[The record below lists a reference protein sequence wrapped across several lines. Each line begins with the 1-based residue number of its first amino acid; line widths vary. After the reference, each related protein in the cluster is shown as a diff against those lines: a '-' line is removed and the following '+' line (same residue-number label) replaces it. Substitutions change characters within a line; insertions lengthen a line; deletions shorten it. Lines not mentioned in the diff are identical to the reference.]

1 MKRSKKMFTVMLAL
15 CVALSMAMASVTA
28 NAATKKP
35 KKIYLKATST
45 TVDIKGKVKVSVYKT
60 KPSKASK
67 SVKWKSSNKKV
78 ATVSKSGYV
87 TGKKK
92 GTVKIT
98 ATSKKNK
105 RAKKTIKI
113 KVTNLKAKSV
123 TMSKKSAILFPNDK
137 TTLKATV
144 KGSAGFY
151 NQGVTWKS
159 SNTSVATVTSKGI
172 VTAKKA
178 GKATITA
185 TEKGGSKKAT
195 CAVTVSGI
203 KVDKANKSVSV
214 TATVNNTETKSIHY
228 VVTKNAG
235 ASKDNPYFVTDAT
248 PAELNAALGKISA
261 KAWNTNPNFKT
272 DAKVAQAGNKTID
285 ELAQSGI
292 GNKNYTKFDINI
304 QNGNQTIKMVETLK
318 GAKDNDNFSMIYSN
332 VANNHNAGSG
342 CLTCNTSC
350 YAGVVTNE
358 FKTWAE
364 PFVPQNMPAKGTTV
378 TITYTAQTDN
388 YISAKTLKDN
398 ADNYVILDARKA
410 ADFAEGHIAG
420 AVSADM
426 DGFVKKSI
434 TEAQSKANVKAVVDK
449 YGKNKKYAVI
459 CYSGNRYAQ
468 AASAEL
474 RSLGVSN
481 DNIFTLGGDK
491 ARNSSEG
498 GMKAWKAAG
507 YEVVAYNYTDVD
519 AVKAAQSD
527 ENTVILD
534 ARKADDYKDAHI
546 EGAVSADVGYYIDN
560 KYSSKDEA
568 DANVKTVVDK
578 YGKDKK
584 YIVICYSGNR
594 YAKAATEVL
603 VENGVKVSNI
613 SILTGGMGAWR
624 SAGEALDHYNYTNA
638 ETTFSKMKD
647 SSYVI
652 LDARKTDDAS
662 REGYIQRH
670 IPGAVSA
677 DVDGIAS
684 GNNKDAAAANVKA
697 AVDKYGKDKKYIVIC
712 YSGNKYAKA
721 ATGLL
726 MNNGI
731 KNANIQTLGGD
742 DSQQSNAG
750 GMKAWKAK
758 YPSYVVAK
766 HTSSKG
772 INFANGITPENLKAD
787 VDGKQVFT
795 VMDVRAAKDYNP
807 ETCIKGA
814 VSTPSG
820 DAAAVMKAVNDNPN
834 GLYVL
839 VCYSGNAKA
848 DEARNTMVKNGVDE
862 SRIICLQ
869 GGMGTWK

>member
-98 ATSKKNK
+98 ATSKKRK
-105 RAKKTIKI
+105 KVKKTIKI

-159 SNTSVATVTSKGI
+159 SNTSVATVNSKGS

-214 TATVNNTETKSIHY
+214 TATVNNTETKSMHY

-304 QNGNQTIKMVETLK
+304 QNGNKTIKMVDTLT

-398 ADNYVILDARKA
+398 AANYVILDARKA
-410 ADFAEGHIAG
+410 ADFAEGHVDG

-426 DGFVKKSI
+426 DGFVDKSI
-434 TEAQSKANVKAVVDK
+434 TEEQSKANVKAVVDK

-491 ARNSSEG
+491 ARKSSEG

-507 YEVVAYNYTDVD
+507 YEVVVAYNYTDV
-519 AVKAAQSD
+519 AGVKAAQSD
-527 ENTVILD
+527 TVILD

-546 EGAVSADVGYYIDN
+546 GGAVSADMDGYVSGTISKADSDN
-560 KYSSKDEA
+560 NIKS
-568 DANVKTVVDK
+568 VVEQK
-578 YGKDKK
+578 GADKK
-584 YIVICYSGNR
+584 YIIICYSGNR

-603 VENGVKVSNI
+603 VKNGVKVSNI
-613 SILTGGMGAWR
+613 AILTGGMGAWR

-638 ETTFSKMKD
+638 DTTFSKMKD

-652 LDARKTDDAS
+652 LDARKAADY
-662 REGYIQRH
+662 EKGH
-670 IPGAVSA
+670 IAGAVSA
-677 DVDGIAS
+677 DVGYYIDNKYS
-684 GNNKDAAAANVKA
+684 SKDAAAANVKA

-712 YSGNKYAKA
+712 YSGNRYAEV

-742 DSQQSNAG
+742 DSQQSKTG
-750 GMKAWKAK
+750 GMQAWNAK
-758 YPSYVVAK
+758 YVGYIVAK
-766 HTSSKG
+766 HTSFKG
-772 INFANGITPENLKAD
+772 FNFANGITPENLKAD
-787 VDGKQVFT
+787 VDGQKVFT
-795 VMDVRAAKDYNP
+795 VMDVRAKEDYD
-807 ETCIKGA
+807 KGHISNA

-820 DAAAVMKAVNDNPN
+820 DGAAVMKAVNDNKN

-839 VCYSGNAKA
+839 VCYSGNARA
-848 DEARNTMVKNGVDE
+848 DEARNTMVNKGVDE

>member
-98 ATSKKNK
+98 ATSKKRK
-105 RAKKTIKI
+105 KVKKTIKI

-214 TATVNNTETKSIHY
+214 TATVNNADAKSMHY
-228 VVTKNAG
+228 VVYKNGG
-235 ASKDNPYFVTDAT
+235 AAKTSYFVTDAT

-261 KAWNTNPNFKT
+261 KAWNTNSNFKT

-292 GNKNYTKFDINI
+292 GNKNYTKLDITI
-304 QNGNQTIKMVETLK
+304 KNGDQDIKMVNTLT

-332 VANNHNAGSG
+332 VANNFNVGFG

-426 DGFVKKSI
+426 DGFVGKSI

-481 DNIFTLGGDK
+481 DNTFTLGGDK
-491 ARNSSEG
+491 ARKSDNG

-507 YEVVAYNYTDVD
+507 YEVVAYNYTDV
-519 AVKAAQSD
+519 AGVKAAQSD
-527 ENTVILD
+527 EKNVILD

-546 EGAVSADVGYYIDN
+546 EGAVSADMDGYVSGTISKADSDN
-560 KYSSKDEA
+560 NIKS
-568 DANVKTVVDK
+568 VVEQK
-578 YGKDKK
+578 GADKK

-603 VENGVKVSNI
+603 VENGVKVSDI
-613 SILTGGMGAWR
+613 AILTGGMGAWR

-638 ETTFSKMKD
+638 ATTFDKMKD

-652 LDARKTDDAS
+652 LDARKAADY
-662 REGYIQRH
+662 EKGH
-670 IPGAVSA
+670 IAGAVSA
-677 DVDGIAS
+677 DVDGIFS
-684 GNNKDAAAANVKA
+684 GNKDAAAANVKA

-726 MNNGI
+726 MNNDI

-742 DSQQSNAG
+742 DSKQSAAG
-750 GMKAWKAK
+750 GMKAWNAK

-772 INFANGITPENLKAD
+772 FNFANGITPENLKAD
-787 VDGKQVFT
+787 VDGQKVFT
-795 VMDVRAAKDYNP
+795 VMDVRAKADFDKDGISN
-807 ETCIKGA
+807 A
-814 VSTPSG
+814 VSAPS
-820 DAAAVMKAVNDNPN
+820 DDKAAVMKAVNDNKN

-848 DEARNTMVKNGVDE
+848 NEARNTMVKNGVDE

>member
-98 ATSKKNK
+98 ATSKKRK
-105 RAKKTIKI
+105 KVKKTIKI

-214 TATVNNTETKSIHY
+214 TATVNNTETKSMHY

-235 ASKDNPYFVTDAT
+235 ASKGNPYFVTDAT
-248 PAELNAALGKISA
+248 PAELNVALGKISA
-261 KAWNTNPNFKT
+261 KAWNTNSNFKT
-272 DAKVAQAGNKTID
+272 DAKVAQAGDKTID

-398 ADNYVILDARKA
+398 AANYVILDARKA
-410 ADFAEGHIAG
+410 ADFATGHIED
-420 AVSADM
+420 AVPADM
-426 DGFVKKSI
+426 DGFVGKSI
-434 TEAQSKANVKAVVDK
+434 SEAQSKANVKAVVDK

-491 ARNSSEG
+491 ARKSANG

-507 YEVVAYNYTDVD
+507 YEVVD
-519 AVKAAQSD
+519 
-527 ENTVILD
+527 
-534 ARKADDYKDAHI
+534 
-546 EGAVSADVGYYIDN
+546 
-560 KYSSKDEA
+560 
-568 DANVKTVVDK
+568 
-578 YGKDKK
+578 
-584 YIVICYSGNR
+584 
-594 YAKAATEVL
+594 
-603 VENGVKVSNI
+603 
-613 SILTGGMGAWR
+613 
-624 SAGEALDHYNYTNA
+624 YNYTNA

-652 LDARKTDDAS
+652 LDARKVADY
-662 REGYIQRH
+662 EKGH
-670 IPGAVSA
+670 IAGAVSA
-677 DVDGIAS
+677 DVDGIFS
-684 GNNKDAAAANVKA
+684 GNKDAAAANVEA

-712 YSGNKYAKA
+712 YTGNKYAKA

-726 MNNGI
+726 KNNGVE
-731 KNANIQTLGGD
+731 NANIETLGGD
-742 DSQQSNAG
+742 DSMRSAAG
-750 GMKAWKAK
+750 GMKAWNAK
-758 YPSYVVAK
+758 YAGYVVAK
-766 HTSSKG
+766 HTSSNG
-772 INFANGITPENLKAD
+772 INFANGITPEHLKAD
-787 VDGKQVFT
+787 VDGQKVFT
-795 VMDVRAAKDYNP
+795 VMDVRAKEDYD
-807 ETCIKGA
+807 KGHISNA

-820 DAAAVMKAVNDNPN
+820 DGAAVMKAVNDNKN

-848 DEARNTMVKNGVDE
+848 DEARNTMENKGVDE

>member
-98 ATSKKNK
+98 ATSKKRK
-105 RAKKTIKI
+105 KVKKTIKI

-214 TATVNNTETKSIHY
+214 TATVNNTETKSMHY

-235 ASKDNPYFVTDAT
+235 ASKGNPYFVTDAT
-248 PAELNAALGKISA
+248 PAELNVALGKISA
-261 KAWNTNPNFKT
+261 KAWNTNSNFKT

-358 FKTWAE
+358 FKTCAE

-398 ADNYVILDARKA
+398 AANYVILDARKA
-410 ADFAEGHIAG
+410 ADFATGHIED

-426 DGFVKKSI
+426 DGFVDKSI
-434 TEAQSKANVKAVVDK
+434 SEAQSKANVKAVVDK

-491 ARNSSEG
+491 ARKSANG

-507 YEVVAYNYTDVD
+507 YEVVD
-519 AVKAAQSD
+519 
-527 ENTVILD
+527 
-534 ARKADDYKDAHI
+534 
-546 EGAVSADVGYYIDN
+546 
-560 KYSSKDEA
+560 
-568 DANVKTVVDK
+568 
-578 YGKDKK
+578 
-584 YIVICYSGNR
+584 
-594 YAKAATEVL
+594 
-603 VENGVKVSNI
+603 
-613 SILTGGMGAWR
+613 
-624 SAGEALDHYNYTNA
+624 YNYTNA

-652 LDARKTDDAS
+652 LDARKVADY
-662 REGYIQRH
+662 EKGH
-670 IPGAVSA
+670 IAGAVSA
-677 DVDGIAS
+677 DVDGIFS
-684 GNNKDAAAANVKA
+684 GNKDAAAANVEA

-712 YSGNKYAKA
+712 YTVNKYAKA

-726 MNNGI
+726 KNNGVE
-731 KNANIQTLGGD
+731 NANIETLGGD
-742 DSQQSNAG
+742 DSMRSAAG
-750 GMKAWKAK
+750 GMEAWNAK
-758 YPSYVVAK
+758 YAGYVVAK

-772 INFANGITPENLKAD
+772 INFANGITPEHLKAD
-787 VDGKQVFT
+787 VDGQKVFT
-795 VMDVRAAKDYNP
+795 VMDVRAKEDYD
-807 ETCIKGA
+807 KGHISNA

-820 DAAAVMKAVNDNPN
+820 DGAAVMKAVNDNKN

-848 DEARNTMVKNGVDE
+848 DEARNTMVNKGVDE

>member
-28 NAATKKP
+28 NATTKKP

-105 RAKKTIKI
+105 KAKKTIKI

-159 SNTSVATVTSKGI
+159 SNTSVATVNSKGS

-214 TATVNNTETKSIHY
+214 TATVNNTETKSMHY

-304 QNGNQTIKMVETLK
+304 QNGNKTIKMVDTLT

-410 ADFAEGHIAG
+410 ADFAEGHIDG

-426 DGFVKKSI
+426 DGFVGKSI

-491 ARNSSEG
+491 ARKSSDG

-507 YEVVAYNYTDVD
+507 YEVVVAYNYTDVD

-527 ENTVILD
+527 DKTVILD

-546 EGAVSADVGYYIDN
+546 DGAVSADMDGYVSGTISKADSDN
-560 KYSSKDEA
+560 NIKS
-568 DANVKTVVDK
+568 VVEQK
-578 YGKDKK
+578 GADKK
-584 YIVICYSGNR
+584 YIIICYSGNR

-603 VENGVKVSNI
+603 VKNGVKVSNI

-638 ETTFSKMKD
+638 DTTFSKMKD

-652 LDARKTDDAS
+652 LDARKAADYDN
-662 REGYIQRH
+662 GH
-670 IPGAVSA
+670 IAGAVSA
-677 DVDGIAS
+677 DVGYYVD
-684 GNNKDAAAANVKA
+684 NKYSSKDEAAANVKA
-697 AVDKYGKDKKYIVIC
+697 VVDKYGKDKKYIVIC
-712 YSGNKYAKA
+712 YSGNRYAKV

-731 KNANIQTLGGD
+731 KNANIETLGGD
-742 DSQQSNAG
+742 DSKQSAAG
-750 GMKAWKAK
+750 GMKAWNAK
-758 YPSYVVAK
+758 YAGYVVAK

-772 INFANGITPENLKAD
+772 FNFANSIKPENLKAD
-787 VDGKQVFT
+787 VEGQKVFT
-795 VMDVRAAKDYNP
+795 VMDVRAKADYD
-807 ETCIKGA
+807 KGHISNA
-814 VSTPSG
+814 VSAPSG
-820 DAAAVMKAVNDNPN
+820 DEAAVMKAVNDNKN

>member
-98 ATSKKNK
+98 ATSKKRK
-105 RAKKTIKI
+105 KVKKTIKI

-214 TATVNNTETKSIHY
+214 TATVNNADAKSMHY
-228 VVTKNAG
+228 VVYKNGG
-235 ASKDNPYFVTDAT
+235 AAKTSYFVTDAT

-358 FKTWAE
+358 FKTLAE

-398 ADNYVILDARKA
+398 AANYVILDARKA
-410 ADFAEGHIAG
+410 ADFAEGHIDG

-426 DGFVKKSI
+426 DGFVGKSI

-507 YEVVAYNYTDVD
+507 YEVVVAYNYTDV
-519 AVKAAQSD
+519 AGVKAAQSD
-527 ENTVILD
+527 TVILD

-603 VENGVKVSNI
+603 VKNGVKVSNI

-638 ETTFSKMKD
+638 DTTFSKMKD

-652 LDARKTDDAS
+652 LDARKAADYDD
-662 REGYIQRH
+662 GH
-670 IPGAVSA
+670 IAGAVSA
-677 DVDGIAS
+677 DVGYYIDNKYS
-684 GNNKDAAAANVKA
+684 SKDAAAANVKA
-697 AVDKYGKDKKYIVIC
+697 VVDKYGKDKKYIVIC
-712 YSGNKYAKA
+712 YSGNRYAKV

-726 MNNGI
+726 MNSGI

-742 DSQQSNAG
+742 DSQQSAAG
-750 GMKAWKAK
+750 GMKAWNAK
-758 YPSYVVAK
+758 YKGYVVAK
-766 HTSSKG
+766 HTSKF
-772 INFANGITPENLKAD
+772 NFANGITPANLKAD
-787 VDGKQVFT
+787 VDGQKVFT
-795 VMDVRAAKDYNP
+795 VMDVRAKADFDKDGISN
-807 ETCIKGA
+807 A
-814 VSTPSG
+814 VSAPS
-820 DAAAVMKAVNDNPN
+820 DDEAAVMKAVNDNKN

-839 VCYSGNAKA
+839 VCYTGNAKA
-848 DEARNTMVKNGVDE
+848 DAARNIMVKNGVDE

-869 GGMGTWK
+869 GGMDAWNKLA

>member
-214 TATVNNTETKSIHY
+214 TATVNNTETKSMHY

-292 GNKNYTKFDINI
+292 GNKNYTKLDITI
-304 QNGNQTIKMVETLK
+304 KNGDQDIKMVNTLT

-820 DAAAVMKAVNDNPN
+820 DEAAVMKAVNDNPN

-848 DEARNTMVKNGVDE
+848 DEARNTMVRNRVDE

>member
-159 SNTSVATVTSKGI
+159 SNTSVATVDKKGNVI
-172 VTAKKA
+172 AKKA

-195 CAVTVSGI
+195 CAITVSGI

-214 TATVNNTETKSIHY
+214 TATVNNADAKSMHY
-228 VVTKNAG
+228 VVYKNG
-235 ASKDNPYFVTDAT
+235 AAAKTSYFVTDAT

-261 KAWNTNPNFKT
+261 KAWNTKSKIDT
-272 DAKVAQAGNKTID
+272 KKDKVAQAGNETID
-285 ELAQSGI
+285 KLAQSGV
-292 GNKNYTKFDINI
+292 GNKNYTKFDITI
-304 QNGNQTIKMVETLK
+304 KNGNQDIKMVDTLT

-332 VANNHNAGSG
+332 VANNVNVGSG

-388 YISAKTLKDN
+388 YISAKTLKDD
-398 ADNYVILDARKA
+398 AANYVIMDARKA
-410 ADFAEGHIAG
+410 ADFATGHIED

-426 DGFVKKSI
+426 DGFVGKSI

-491 ARNSSEG
+491 ARKSANG

-507 YEVVAYNYTDVD
+507 YEVVD
-519 AVKAAQSD
+519 
-527 ENTVILD
+527 
-534 ARKADDYKDAHI
+534 
-546 EGAVSADVGYYIDN
+546 
-560 KYSSKDEA
+560 
-568 DANVKTVVDK
+568 
-578 YGKDKK
+578 
-584 YIVICYSGNR
+584 
-594 YAKAATEVL
+594 
-603 VENGVKVSNI
+603 
-613 SILTGGMGAWR
+613 
-624 SAGEALDHYNYTNA
+624 YNYTNA

-652 LDARKTDDAS
+652 LDARKAADYDN
-662 REGYIQRH
+662 GH
-670 IPGAVSA
+670 IAGAVSA
-677 DVDGIAS
+677 DVDGIVS
-684 GNNKDAAAANVKA
+684 GSNKDEADANVKA
-697 AVDKYGKDKKYIVIC
+697 VVDKHGRDKKYIVIC
-712 YSGNKYAKA
+712 YSGNRYAKA

-726 MNNGI
+726 KNNGVE
-731 KNANIQTLGGD
+731 NANIETLGGD
-742 DSQQSNAG
+742 DSMRSDAG
-750 GMKAWKAK
+750 GMKAWNAK

-787 VDGKQVFT
+787 VDGQKVFT
-795 VMDVRAAKDYNP
+795 VMDVRAKDDFD
-807 ETCIKGA
+807 KGHISNA
-814 VSTPSG
+814 VSAPSG
-820 DAAAVMKAVNDNPN
+820 DEAAVMKAVNDNKN

>member
-214 TATVNNTETKSIHY
+214 TATVNNADAKSMHY
-228 VVTKNAG
+228 VVYKKGVA
-235 ASKDNPYFVTDAT
+235 AESSYFVTDAT

-261 KAWNTNPNFKT
+261 KAWNTNPNFKK
-272 DAKVAQAGNKTID
+272 DAKVAQAGDKTID

-292 GNKNYTKFDINI
+292 GNKNYTKLDITI
-304 QNGNQTIKMVETLK
+304 KNGNQDIKMVNTLT

-332 VANNHNAGSG
+332 VANNFNVGSG

-378 TITYTAQTDN
+378 TITYTAETDN

-398 ADNYVILDARKA
+398 ADNYVIVDARKA
-410 ADFAEGHIAG
+410 ADFAEGHIDG

-426 DGFVKKSI
+426 DGFVGKSI

-491 ARNSSEG
+491 ARKSANG

-507 YEVVAYNYTDVD
+507 YEVVVAYNYTDV
-519 AVKAAQSD
+519 AGVKAAQSD
-527 ENTVILD
+527 TVILD

-546 EGAVSADVGYYIDN
+546 GGAVSADMDGYVSGTISKADSDN
-560 KYSSKDEA
+560 NIKS
-568 DANVKTVVDK
+568 VVEQK
-578 YGKDKK
+578 GADKK
-584 YIVICYSGNR
+584 YIIICYSGNR

-603 VENGVKVSNI
+603 VKNGVKVSNI
-613 SILTGGMGAWR
+613 AILTGGMGAWR

-638 ETTFSKMKD
+638 DTTFSKMKD

-652 LDARKTDDAS
+652 LDARKAADY
-662 REGYIQRH
+662 EKGH
-670 IPGAVSA
+670 IAGAVSA
-677 DVDGIAS
+677 DVGYYIDNKYS
-684 GNNKDAAAANVKA
+684 SKDAAAANVKA

-712 YSGNKYAKA
+712 YSGNRYAKV

-742 DSQQSNAG
+742 DSQQSKTG
-750 GMKAWKAK
+750 GMQAWNAK
-758 YPSYVVAK
+758 YAGYVVAK

-772 INFANGITPENLKAD
+772 FNFANGITPENLKAD
-787 VDGKQVFT
+787 VEGQKVFT
-795 VMDVRAAKDYNP
+795 VMDVRAAKDFNP
-807 ETCIKGA
+807 ETCVKGA
-814 VSTPSG
+814 VSTPS
-820 DAAAVMKAVNDNPN
+820 DDEAAIMKAVNDNKN

-848 DEARNTMVKNGVDE
+848 NEARNTMVKNGVDE

>member
-113 KVTNLKAKSV
+113 KVTNLKAKYV
-123 TMSKKSAILFPNDK
+123 KMSKTSAILFPNDK

-214 TATVNNTETKSIHY
+214 TATVNNADAKSMHY
-228 VVTKNAG
+228 VVYKNGVA
-235 ASKDNPYFVTDAT
+235 AKTSYFVTDAT

-261 KAWNTNPNFKT
+261 KAWNTNSNFKT

-292 GNKNYTKFDINI
+292 GNKNYTKFDITI
-304 QNGNQTIKMVETLK
+304 KNGDQDIKMVNTLT

-364 PFVPQNMPAKGTTV
+364 PFVPQDMPAKGTTV

-426 DGFVKKSI
+426 DGFVGKSI

-491 ARNSSEG
+491 ARKSSEG

-507 YEVVAYNYTDVD
+507 YEVVAYNYTDVNG
-519 AVKAAQSD
+519 VKAAQSD
-527 ENTVILD
+527 DKTVILD
-534 ARKADDYKDAHI
+534 ARKVADYKDAHI
-546 EGAVSADVGYYIDN
+546 GGAVSADMDGYVSGTISKAESDN
-560 KYSSKDEA
+560 NIKS
-568 DANVKTVVDK
+568 VVEQK
-578 YGKDKK
+578 GADKK
-584 YIVICYSGNR
+584 YIIICYSGNR

-638 ETTFSKMKD
+638 DTTFSKMKD

-652 LDARKTDDAS
+652 LDARKAADY
-662 REGYIQRH
+662 EKGH
-670 IPGAVSA
+670 IAGAVSA

-742 DSQQSNAG
+742 DSQQSAAG
-750 GMKAWKAK
+750 GMKAWNAK
-758 YPSYVVAK
+758 YASYVVAK

-772 INFANGITPENLKAD
+772 FNFANGITPENLKAD
-787 VDGKQVFT
+787 VDGQKVFT
-795 VMDVRAAKDYNP
+795 VMDVRAKDDFD
-807 ETCIKGA
+807 KGHISNA

-820 DAAAVMKAVNDNPN
+820 DEAAVMKAVNDNKN

-848 DEARNTMVKNGVDE
+848 NEARNTMVKNGVDE

>member
-113 KVTNLKAKSV
+113 KVTNLKAKYV
-123 TMSKKSAILFPNDK
+123 KMSKTSAILFPNDK

-159 SNTSVATVTSKGI
+159 SNTSVATVNSKGS

-214 TATVNNTETKSIHY
+214 TATVNNADAKSMHY
-228 VVTKNAG
+228 VVYKKGVA
-235 ASKDNPYFVTDAT
+235 AESSYFVTDAT

-261 KAWNTNPNFKT
+261 KAWDTQSKIDT
-272 DAKVAQAGNKTID
+272 KKDKVAQAGDKTID

-292 GNKNYTKFDINI
+292 GNKNYTKLDITI
-304 QNGNQTIKMVETLK
+304 KNGDQDIKMVNTLT

-332 VANNHNAGSG
+332 VANNVNVGSG

-426 DGFVKKSI
+426 DGFVGKSI

-474 RSLGVSN
+474 RSLGVNN
-481 DNIFTLGGDK
+481 DNIFTLGGNK
-491 ARNSSEG
+491 ARKSSEG

-534 ARKADDYKDAHI
+534 ARKAADYKDAHI
-546 EGAVSADVGYYIDN
+546 GGAVSADMDGYVSGTISKADSDN
-560 KYSSKDEA
+560 NIKS
-568 DANVKTVVDK
+568 VVEQK
-578 YGKDKK
+578 GADKK
-584 YIVICYSGNR
+584 YIIICYSGNR

-638 ETTFSKMKD
+638 DTTFSKMKD

-652 LDARKTDDAS
+652 LDARKAADY
-662 REGYIQRH
+662 EKGH
-670 IPGAVSA
+670 IAGAVSA

-712 YSGNKYAKA
+712 YSGNKYARA

-742 DSQQSNAG
+742 DSQQSAAG
-750 GMKAWKAK
+750 GMKAWNAK
-758 YPSYVVAK
+758 YEGYVVAK

-772 INFANGITPENLKAD
+772 FNFANGITPENLKAD
-787 VDGKQVFT
+787 VDGQKVFT
-795 VMDVRAAKDYNP
+795 VMDVRAKDDFD
-807 ETCIKGA
+807 KGHISNA

-820 DAAAVMKAVNDNPN
+820 DEAAVMKAVNDNKN

-848 DEARNTMVKNGVDE
+848 NEARNTMVKNGVDE

>member
-98 ATSKKNK
+98 ATSKKRK
-105 RAKKTIKI
+105 KVKKTIKI

-123 TMSKKSAILFPNDK
+123 TLNKKSASLLKGEK
-137 TTLKATV
+137 TQVKATV
-144 KGSAGFY
+144 KGQTGFY

-195 CAVTVSGI
+195 CSVTVQPDLV
-203 KVDKANKSVSV
+203 VDANAKTVTI
-214 TATVNNTETKSIHY
+214 TATVNNATAKSMHY
-228 VVTKNAG
+228 VVNKNGG
-235 ASKDNPYFVTDAT
+235 AAKTSYFVTDVTAK
-248 PAELNAALGKISA
+248 EFSAALEQISA
-261 KAWNTNPNFKT
+261 TAWNDNAKF
-272 DAKVAQAGNKTID
+272 DAKTADVAQAGTKTINELAKAGVGNSNYTKMNVNIKAGTKTID
-285 ELAQSGI
+285 ME
-292 GNKNYTKFDINI
+292 N
-304 QNGNQTIKMVETLK
+304 TLS
-318 GAKDNDNFSMIYSN
+318 GAKANDNFSMIYSN
-332 VANNHNAGSG
+332 VANNFNVASG

-358 FKTWAE
+358 LKTLAD
-364 PFVPQNMPAKGTTV
+364 PFVPKNMPKKGTIV
-378 TITYTAQTDN
+378 SITYTSQDAENYADIAGVKAALADDN
-388 YISAKTLKDN
+388 S
-398 ADNYVILDARKA
+398 VVLDARKA
-410 ADFAEGHIAG
+410 ADYEDAHIAG

-426 DGFVKKSI
+426 DGYVGKSI
-434 TEAQSKANVKAVVDK
+434 TEAASDANVKAVVDK
-449 YGKNKKYAVI
+449 YGASKKYV
-459 CYSGNRYAQ
+459 
-468 AASAEL
+468 L
-474 RSLGVSN
+474 
-481 DNIFTLGGDK
+481 
-491 ARNSSEG
+491 
-498 GMKAWKAAG
+498 
-507 YEVVAYNYTDVD
+507 
-519 AVKAAQSD
+519 
-527 ENTVILD
+527 
-534 ARKADDYKDAHI
+534 
-546 EGAVSADVGYYIDN
+546 
-560 KYSSKDEA
+560 
-568 DANVKTVVDK
+568 
-578 YGKDKK
+578 
-584 YIVICYSGNR
+584 ICYSGNR
-594 YAKAATEVL
+594 YAKAARRVL
-603 VENGVKVSNI
+603 MNNGVKSSNI
-613 SILTGGMGAWR
+613 TILTGGMGAWR

-638 ETTFSKMKD
+638 ATTFDKLKD

-652 LDARKTDDAS
+652 LDARKAADYDN
-662 REGYIQRH
+662 GH
-670 IPGAVSA
+670 IAGAVSA
-677 DVDGIAS
+677 SVDGYIAE
-684 GNNKDAAAANVKA
+684 GGNKDEAATNVKA
-697 AVDKYGKDKKYIVIC
+697 VVDKYGKDKKYIVIC

-742 DSQQSNAG
+742 DSQQSAAG
-750 GMKAWKAK
+750 GMKAWNAK
-758 YPSYVVAK
+758 YASYVVAK
-766 HTSSKG
+766 HTSSG
-772 INFANGITPENLKAD
+772 NFNFANGITPENLKAD
-787 VDGKQVFT
+787 VDGSKVFT

-839 VCYSGNAKA
+839 VCYSGDAKA
-848 DEARNTMVKNGVDE
+848 DEARNTMVRNGVDE

>member
-98 ATSKKNK
+98 ATSKKRK
-105 RAKKTIKI
+105 KVKKTIKI

-123 TMSKKSAILFPNDK
+123 KMSKTSAILFPNDK
-137 TTLKATV
+137 TKLKATV

-159 SNTSVATVTSKGI
+159 SNTSVATVDKKGNVI
-172 VTAKKA
+172 AKKA

-214 TATVNNTETKSIHY
+214 TATVNNADAQSMHY
-228 VVTKNAG
+228 VVYKKGG
-235 ASKDNPYFVTDAT
+235 AAKTSYFVTDAT

-261 KAWNTNPNFKT
+261 KAWDTQSKIDT
-272 DAKVAQAGNKTID
+272 KKDKVAQAGNKTID
-285 ELAQSGI
+285 ELAQSGV
-292 GNKNYTKFDINI
+292 GNKNYTKFDITI
-304 QNGNQTIKMVETLK
+304 QNGNQTIKMIDTLK

-332 VANNHNAGSG
+332 VANNVNAGSG

-410 ADFAEGHIAG
+410 ADFAEGHIDG

-426 DGFVKKSI
+426 DGFVGKSI

-491 ARNSSEG
+491 ARKSANG

-507 YEVVAYNYTDVD
+507 YEVVVAYNYTDV
-519 AVKAAQSD
+519 AGVKAAQSD
-527 ENTVILD
+527 TVILD

-603 VENGVKVSNI
+603 VKNGVKVSNI

-638 ETTFSKMKD
+638 DTTFSKMKD

-652 LDARKTDDAS
+652 LDARKAADYDD
-662 REGYIQRH
+662 GH
-670 IPGAVSA
+670 IAGAVSA
-677 DVDGIAS
+677 DVGYYIDNKYS
-684 GNNKDAAAANVKA
+684 SKDAAAANVQA
-697 AVDKYGKDKKYIVIC
+697 VVDKYGKDKKYIVIC
-712 YSGNKYAKA
+712 YSGNRYAKV

-726 MNNGI
+726 MNSGI

-742 DSQQSNAG
+742 DSQQSAAG
-750 GMKAWKAK
+750 GMKAWNAK
-758 YPSYVVAK
+758 YAGYVVAK

-772 INFANGITPENLKAD
+772 FNFANGITPEKLKAD
-787 VDGKQVFT
+787 VDGQKVFT
-795 VMDVRAAKDYNP
+795 VMDVRAKADYD
-807 ETCIKGA
+807 KGHISNA
-814 VSTPSG
+814 VSAPSG
-820 DAAAVMKAVNDNPN
+820 DAAAVMKAVNDNKN

-848 DEARNTMVKNGVDE
+848 DEARNTMVKNRVDE

>member
-98 ATSKKNK
+98 ATSKKRK
-105 RAKKTIKI
+105 KVKKTIKI

-214 TATVNNTETKSIHY
+214 TATVNNTETKSMHY

-235 ASKDNPYFVTDAT
+235 ASKGNPYFVTDAT

-332 VANNHNAGSG
+332 VANNHNVGSG

-410 ADFAEGHIAG
+410 ADFAEGHIDG

-426 DGFVKKSI
+426 DGFVNKSI

-474 RSLGVSN
+474 RNLGVSN

-491 ARNSSEG
+491 ARKSANG

-507 YEVVAYNYTDVD
+507 YEVVVAYNYTDV
-519 AVKAAQSD
+519 AGVKAAQSD
-527 ENTVILD
+527 TVILD

-603 VENGVKVSNI
+603 VKNGVKVSNI

-638 ETTFSKMKD
+638 DTTFSKMKD

-652 LDARKTDDAS
+652 LDARKAADYDD
-662 REGYIQRH
+662 GH
-670 IPGAVSA
+670 IAGAVSA
-677 DVDGIAS
+677 DVGYYIDNKYS
-684 GNNKDAAAANVKA
+684 SKDAAAANVKA
-697 AVDKYGKDKKYIVIC
+697 VVDKYGKDKKYIVIC
-712 YSGNKYAKA
+712 YSGNRYAKV

-726 MNNGI
+726 MNSGI

-742 DSQQSNAG
+742 DSQQSAAG
-750 GMKAWKAK
+750 GMKAWNAK
-758 YPSYVVAK
+758 YKGYVVAK
-766 HTSSKG
+766 HTSKF
-772 INFANGITPENLKAD
+772 NFANGITPANLKAD
-787 VDGKQVFT
+787 VDGQKVFT
-795 VMDVRAAKDYNP
+795 VMDVRAKADFDKDGISN
-807 ETCIKGA
+807 A
-814 VSTPSG
+814 VSAPSD
-820 DAAAVMKAVNDNPN
+820 DAAAVMKAVNDNKN

-839 VCYSGNAKA
+839 VCYTGNAKA
-848 DEARNTMVKNGVDE
+848 DAARNIMVKNGVDE

-869 GGMGTWK
+869 GGMDAWNKLA

>member
-105 RAKKTIKI
+105 KAKKTIKI

-123 TMSKKSAILFPNDK
+123 KMSKTSAVLFPNDK

-159 SNTSVATVTSKGI
+159 SNTSVATVNSKGS

-214 TATVNNTETKSIHY
+214 TATVNNADAQSMHY
-228 VVTKNAG
+228 VVYKNGG
-235 ASKDNPYFVTDAT
+235 AAKTSYFVTDAT

-261 KAWNTNPNFKT
+261 KAWDTQSKIDT
-272 DAKVAQAGNKTID
+272 KKDKVAQAGNKTID
-285 ELAQSGI
+285 ELAQSGV
-292 GNKNYTKFDINI
+292 GNKNYTKFDITI
-304 QNGNQTIKMVETLK
+304 QNGNQTIKMIDTLK

-332 VANNHNAGSG
+332 VANNVNAGSG

-410 ADFAEGHIAG
+410 ADYAEGHIAG

-426 DGFVKKSI
+426 DGFVGKSI
-434 TEAQSKANVKAVVDK
+434 AEAQSKANVKAVVDK

-491 ARNSSEG
+491 ARKSSEG

-507 YEVVAYNYTDVD
+507 YEVVTYNYTDV
-519 AVKAAQSD
+519 AGVKAAQSD

-546 EGAVSADVGYYIDN
+546 GGAVSADMDGYVSGTI
-560 KYSSKDEA
+560 SKA
-568 DANVKTVVDK
+568 DSDKNIKSVVEK
-578 YGKDKK
+578 KGADKK
-584 YIVICYSGNR
+584 YIIICYSGNR

-638 ETTFSKMKD
+638 DTTFSKMKD

-652 LDARKTDDAS
+652 LDARKAADYDN
-662 REGYIQRH
+662 GH
-670 IPGAVSA
+670 IAGAVSA
-677 DVDGIAS
+677 DVGYYIDNKYS
-684 GNNKDAAAANVKA
+684 SKDAAAANVKA

-712 YSGNKYAKA
+712 YSGNRYAKV

-742 DSQQSNAG
+742 DSQQSAAG
-750 GMKAWKAK
+750 GMKAWNAK
-758 YPSYVVAK
+758 YASYVVAK

-772 INFANGITPENLKAD
+772 FNFANGITPENLKAD
-787 VDGKQVFT
+787 VNGQKVFT
-795 VMDVRAAKDYNP
+795 VMDVRAKDDFD
-807 ETCIKGA
+807 KGHISNA

-820 DAAAVMKAVNDNPN
+820 DEAAVMKAVNDNKN

-869 GGMGTWK
+869 GGMGAWNTLA

>member
-113 KVTNLKAKSV
+113 KVTNLKAKYV
-123 TMSKKSAILFPNDK
+123 KMSKTSAILFPNDK

-159 SNTSVATVTSKGI
+159 SNTSVATVNSKGS

-214 TATVNNTETKSIHY
+214 TATVNNADAQSLHY
-228 VVTKNAG
+228 VVYKNGG
-235 ASKDNPYFVTDAT
+235 AAKTSYFVTDAT

-261 KAWNTNPNFKT
+261 KAWDTQSKIDT
-272 DAKVAQAGNKTID
+272 KKDKVAQAGNKTID
-285 ELAQSGI
+285 ELAQSGV
-292 GNKNYTKFDINI
+292 GNKNYTKFDITI
-304 QNGNQTIKMVETLK
+304 QNGNQTIKMIDTLK

-332 VANNHNAGSG
+332 VANNVNAGSG

-410 ADFAEGHIAG
+410 ADYAEGHIAG

-426 DGFVKKSI
+426 DGFVGKSI

-491 ARNSSEG
+491 ARKSSEG

-507 YEVVAYNYTDVD
+507 YEVVAYNYTDV
-519 AVKAAQSD
+519 AGVKAAQSD

-546 EGAVSADVGYYIDN
+546 GGAVSADMDGYVSGTI
-560 KYSSKDEA
+560 SKA
-568 DANVKTVVDK
+568 DSDKNIKSVVEK
-578 YGKDKK
+578 KGADKK
-584 YIVICYSGNR
+584 YIIICYSGNR

-638 ETTFSKMKD
+638 DTTFSKMKD

-652 LDARKTDDAS
+652 LDARKAADYDN
-662 REGYIQRH
+662 GH
-670 IPGAVSA
+670 IAGAVSA
-677 DVDGIAS
+677 DVGYYIDNKYS
-684 GNNKDAAAANVKA
+684 SKDAAAANVKA

-712 YSGNKYAKA
+712 YSGNRYAKV

-742 DSQQSNAG
+742 DSQQSAAG
-750 GMKAWKAK
+750 GMKAWNAK
-758 YPSYVVAK
+758 YASYVVAK

-772 INFANGITPENLKAD
+772 FNFANGITPENLKAD
-787 VDGKQVFT
+787 VDGQKVFT
-795 VMDVRAAKDYNP
+795 VMDVRAKDDFD
-807 ETCIKGA
+807 KGHISNA

-820 DAAAVMKAVNDNPN
+820 DEAAVMKAVNDNKN

-848 DEARNTMVKNGVDE
+848 NEARNTMVKNGVDE

>member
-98 ATSKKNK
+98 ATSKKRK
-105 RAKKTIKI
+105 KVKKTIKI

-214 TATVNNTETKSIHY
+214 TATVNNTETKSMHY

-235 ASKDNPYFVTDAT
+235 ASKGNPYFVTDAT
-248 PAELNAALGKISA
+248 PAELNVALGKISA
-261 KAWNTNPNFKT
+261 KAWNTNSNFKT

-398 ADNYVILDARKA
+398 AANYVILDARKA
-410 ADFAEGHIAG
+410 ADFATGHIED

-426 DGFVKKSI
+426 DGFVDKSI
-434 TEAQSKANVKAVVDK
+434 SEAQSKANVKAVVDK

-459 CYSGNRYAQ
+459 CCSGNRYAQ

-491 ARNSSEG
+491 ARKSANG

-507 YEVVAYNYTDVD
+507 YEVVD
-519 AVKAAQSD
+519 
-527 ENTVILD
+527 
-534 ARKADDYKDAHI
+534 
-546 EGAVSADVGYYIDN
+546 
-560 KYSSKDEA
+560 
-568 DANVKTVVDK
+568 
-578 YGKDKK
+578 
-584 YIVICYSGNR
+584 
-594 YAKAATEVL
+594 
-603 VENGVKVSNI
+603 
-613 SILTGGMGAWR
+613 
-624 SAGEALDHYNYTNA
+624 YNYTNA

-652 LDARKTDDAS
+652 LDARKVADY
-662 REGYIQRH
+662 EKGH
-670 IPGAVSA
+670 IAGAVSA
-677 DVDGIAS
+677 DVDGIFS
-684 GNNKDAAAANVKA
+684 GNKDAAAANVEA

-712 YSGNKYAKA
+712 YTGNKYAKA

-726 MNNGI
+726 KNNGVE
-731 KNANIQTLGGD
+731 NANIETLGGD
-742 DSQQSNAG
+742 DSMRSAAG
-750 GMKAWKAK
+750 GMKAWNAK
-758 YPSYVVAK
+758 YAGYVVAK

-772 INFANGITPENLKAD
+772 INFANGITPEHLKAD
-787 VDGKQVFT
+787 VDGQKVFT
-795 VMDVRAAKDYNP
+795 VMDVRAKEDYD
-807 ETCIKGA
+807 KGHISNA

-820 DAAAVMKAVNDNPN
+820 DGAAVMKAVNDNKN

-848 DEARNTMVKNGVDE
+848 DEARNTMVNKGVDE

>member
-1 MKRSKKMFTVMLAL
+1 MKRSKRMFTVMLAL

-98 ATSKKNK
+98 ATSKKRK
-105 RAKKTIKI
+105 KVKKTIKI

-214 TATVNNTETKSIHY
+214 TAKVNNATEKSMHY
-228 VVTKNAG
+228 VVYKNG
-235 ASKDNPYFVTDAT
+235 AAAKTSYFVTDAT

-261 KAWNTNPNFKT
+261 KAWNTNSNFKT
-272 DAKVAQAGNKTID
+272 DAKVAQAGKTTID

-304 QNGNQTIKMVETLK
+304 QNENQTIKMVDTLT

-364 PFVPQNMPAKGTTV
+364 PFVPRNMPAKGTTV

-426 DGFVKKSI
+426 DGFVGKSI

-491 ARNSSEG
+491 ARKSANG

-507 YEVVAYNYTDVD
+507 YEVVVAYNYTDV
-519 AVKAAQSD
+519 AGVKAAQSD
-527 ENTVILD
+527 TVILD

-546 EGAVSADVGYYIDN
+546 NGAVSADMDGYVSGSI
-560 KYSSKDEA
+560 SKAESDK
-568 DANVKTVVDK
+568 NIKSVVEQK
-578 YGKDKK
+578 GADKK

-603 VENGVKVSNI
+603 VKNGVKVSDI
-613 SILTGGMGAWR
+613 AILTGGMGAWR

-638 ETTFSKMKD
+638 ATTFDKLKD

-652 LDARKTDDAS
+652 LDARKAADYDI
-662 REGYIQRH
+662 GH
-670 IPGAVSA
+670 IAGAVSA
-677 DVDGIAS
+677 DVGYYID
-684 GNNKDAAAANVKA
+684 NKYSSKDEAAANVKA
-697 AVDKYGKDKKYIVIC
+697 VVDKYGKDKKYIVIC
-712 YSGNKYAKA
+712 YSGNRYAKV

-742 DSQQSNAG
+742 DSQQSAAG
-750 GMKAWKAK
+750 GMKAWNAK
-758 YPSYVVAK
+758 YAGYVVAK

-772 INFANGITPENLKAD
+772 FNFANGITPANLKAD
-787 VDGKQVFT
+787 VDGQKVFT
-795 VMDVRAAKDYNP
+795 VMDVRAKDDFD
-807 ETCIKGA
+807 KGHISNA

-820 DAAAVMKAVNDNPN
+820 DEAAVMKAVNDNKN

-848 DEARNTMVKNGVDE
+848 NEARNTMVKNGVDE

>member
-113 KVTNLKAKSV
+113 KVTNLKAKYV
-123 TMSKKSAILFPNDK
+123 KMSKTSAILFPNDK

-214 TATVNNTETKSIHY
+214 TATVNNADAKSMHY
-228 VVTKNAG
+228 VVYKNGG
-235 ASKDNPYFVTDAT
+235 AAKTSYFVTDAT

-261 KAWNTNPNFKT
+261 KAWNTNSNFKT

-398 ADNYVILDARKA
+398 AANYVILDARKA
-410 ADFAEGHIAG
+410 ADFAEGHIDG

-426 DGFVKKSI
+426 DGFVGKSI

-491 ARNSSEG
+491 ARKSSEG

-507 YEVVAYNYTDVD
+507 YEVVVAYNYTDVD

-527 ENTVILD
+527 DKTVILD

-546 EGAVSADVGYYIDN
+546 DGAVSADMDGYISGTISKADSDN
-560 KYSSKDEA
+560 NIKS
-568 DANVKTVVDK
+568 VVEQK
-578 YGKDKK
+578 GADKK
-584 YIVICYSGNR
+584 YIIICYSGNR

-603 VENGVKVSNI
+603 VKNGVKVSNI

-638 ETTFSKMKD
+638 DTTFSKMKD

-652 LDARKTDDAS
+652 LDARKAADY
-662 REGYIQRH
+662 EKGH
-670 IPGAVSA
+670 IAGAVSA

-742 DSQQSNAG
+742 DSQQSAAG
-750 GMKAWKAK
+750 GMKAWNAK
-758 YPSYVVAK
+758 YEGYVVAK

-772 INFANGITPENLKAD
+772 FNFANGITPENLKAD
-787 VDGKQVFT
+787 VDGQKVFT
-795 VMDVRAAKDYNP
+795 VMDVRAKDDFD
-807 ETCIKGA
+807 KGHISNA

-820 DAAAVMKAVNDNPN
+820 DETAVMKAVNDNKN

-848 DEARNTMVKNGVDE
+848 NEARNTMVKNGVDE

>member
-113 KVTNLKAKSV
+113 KVTNLKAKYV
-123 TMSKKSAILFPNDK
+123 KMSKTSAILFPNDK

-159 SNTSVATVTSKGI
+159 SNTSVATVNSKGS

-214 TATVNNTETKSIHY
+214 TATVNNADAQSMHY
-228 VVTKNAG
+228 VVYKNGG
-235 ASKDNPYFVTDAT
+235 AAKTSYFVTDAT

-261 KAWNTNPNFKT
+261 KAWDTQSKIDT
-272 DAKVAQAGNKTID
+272 KKDKVAQAGNKTID
-285 ELAQSGI
+285 ELAQSGV
-292 GNKNYTKFDINI
+292 GNKNYTKFDITI
-304 QNGNQTIKMVETLK
+304 QNGNQTIKMIDTLK

-332 VANNHNAGSG
+332 VANNVNAGSG

-410 ADFAEGHIAG
+410 ADYAEGHIAG

-426 DGFVKKSI
+426 DGFVDKSI

-491 ARNSSEG
+491 ARKSSEG

-507 YEVVAYNYTDVD
+507 YEVVAYNYTDV
-519 AVKAAQSD
+519 AGVKAAHSD

-546 EGAVSADVGYYIDN
+546 GGAVSADMDGYVSGTI
-560 KYSSKDEA
+560 SKA
-568 DANVKTVVDK
+568 DSDKNIKSVVEK
-578 YGKDKK
+578 KGADKK
-584 YIVICYSGNR
+584 YIIICYSDNR

-638 ETTFSKMKD
+638 DTTFSKMKD

-652 LDARKTDDAS
+652 LDARKAADYDN
-662 REGYIQRH
+662 GH
-670 IPGAVSA
+670 IAGAVSA
-677 DVDGIAS
+677 DVGYYIDNKYS
-684 GNNKDAAAANVKA
+684 SKDAAAANVKA

-712 YSGNKYAKA
+712 YSGNRYAKV

-742 DSQQSNAG
+742 DSQQSAAG
-750 GMKAWKAK
+750 GMKAWNAK

-766 HTSSKG
+766 HTSTGKF
-772 INFANGITPENLKAD
+772 NFANGITPEHLKAD
-787 VDGKQVFT
+787 VDGKKVFT
-795 VMDVRAAKDYNP
+795 VMDVRAKDAFGNGH
-807 ETCIKGA
+807 ISNA
-814 VSTPSG
+814 VSTPS
-820 DAAAVMKAVNDNPN
+820 DDEAAVMKAVNDNKN

-839 VCYSGNAKA
+839 VCYTGNSKA
-848 DEARNTMVKNGVDE
+848 NAARNIMVKNGVDE

-869 GGMGTWK
+869 GGMDTWK

>member
-113 KVTNLKAKSV
+113 KVTNLKAKYV
-123 TMSKKSAILFPNDK
+123 KMSKTSAILFPNDK

-214 TATVNNTETKSIHY
+214 TATVNNTETKSMHY

-261 KAWNTNPNFKT
+261 KAWNTNPNFKA
-272 DAKVAQAGNKTID
+272 DAKVAQAGKKTID

-292 GNKNYTKFDINI
+292 GNKNYTKLDITI
-304 QNGNQTIKMVETLK
+304 KNGDQDIKMVNTLT

-398 ADNYVILDARKA
+398 ADNYVILDVRKA
-410 ADFAEGHIAG
+410 ADFAEGHIDG

-426 DGFVKKSI
+426 DGFVNKSI

-491 ARNSSEG
+491 ARKSANG

-507 YEVVAYNYTDVD
+507 YEVVVAYNYTDV
-519 AVKAAQSD
+519 AGVKAAQSD
-527 ENTVILD
+527 TVILD

-584 YIVICYSGNR
+584 YIIICYSGNR

-603 VENGVKVSNI
+603 VKNGVKVSNI

-638 ETTFSKMKD
+638 ATTFDKLKD

-652 LDARKTDDAS
+652 LDARKAADYDN
-662 REGYIQRH
+662 GH
-670 IPGAVSA
+670 IAGAVSA
-677 DVDGIAS
+677 SVDGYIAE
-684 GNNKDAAAANVKA
+684 GGNKDEAAANVKA
-697 AVDKYGKDKKYIVIC
+697 VVDKYGKDKKYIVIC
-712 YSGNKYAKA
+712 YSDNRYAKV

-742 DSQQSNAG
+742 DSKQSAAG
-750 GMKAWKAK
+750 GMKAWNAK
-758 YPSYVVAK
+758 YAGYVVAK
-766 HTSSKG
+766 HTSSG
-772 INFANGITPENLKAD
+772 NFNFANGITPENLKAD
-787 VDGKQVFT
+787 VDGSKVFT

-814 VSTPSG
+814 VSTPSS
-820 DAAAVMKAVNDNPN
+820 DEAAVMKAVNDNKN

-839 VCYSGNAKA
+839 VCYTGNAKA
-848 DEARNTMVKNGVDE
+848 KEARNIMVKNGVDE

-869 GGMGTWK
+869 GGMKAWNN

>member
-98 ATSKKNK
+98 ATSKKRK
-105 RAKKTIKI
+105 KVKKTIKI

-214 TATVNNTETKSIHY
+214 TATVNNADAKSMHY
-228 VVTKNAG
+228 VVYKNGG
-235 ASKDNPYFVTDAT
+235 AAKTSYFVTDAT

-261 KAWNTNPNFKT
+261 KAWNTNSNFKT

-410 ADFAEGHIAG
+410 AHFAEGHIAG

-426 DGFVKKSI
+426 DGFVDKSI

-491 ARNSSEG
+491 ARKSSEG

-534 ARKADDYKDAHI
+534 ARKAADYKDAHI
-546 EGAVSADVGYYIDN
+546 GGAVSADMDGYVDGTISKADSDN
-560 KYSSKDEA
+560 NIKS
-568 DANVKTVVDK
+568 VVEQK
-578 YGKDKK
+578 GADKK
-584 YIVICYSGNR
+584 YIIICYSGNR

-613 SILTGGMGAWR
+613 SILKGGMGEWR

-638 ETTFSKMKD
+638 DTTFSKMKD

-662 REGYIQRH
+662 RGGYIQGH

-677 DVDGIAS
+677 DVDGIVS

-712 YSGNKYAKA
+712 YSGNRYAKV

-726 MNNGI
+726 MNKGI

-742 DSQQSNAG
+742 DSQQSAAG
-750 GMKAWKAK
+750 GMKAWNAK
-758 YPSYVVAK
+758 YAGYVVAK

-772 INFANGITPENLKAD
+772 FNFANGITPEKLKAD
-787 VDGKQVFT
+787 VDGQKVFT
-795 VMDVRAAKDYNP
+795 VMDVRAKADYD
-807 ETCIKGA
+807 KGHISNA
-814 VSTPSG
+814 VSAPSG
-820 DAAAVMKAVNDNPN
+820 DAAAVMKAVNDNKN

>member
-113 KVTNLKAKSV
+113 KVTNLKAKYV
-123 TMSKKSAILFPNDK
+123 KMSKTSAILFPNDK

-159 SNTSVATVTSKGI
+159 SNTSVATVNSKGS

-214 TATVNNTETKSIHY
+214 TATVNNADAKSMHY
-228 VVTKNAG
+228 VVYKNGG
-235 ASKDNPYFVTDAT
+235 AAKTSYFVTDAT

-272 DAKVAQAGNKTID
+272 NAKVAQAGDKTID
-285 ELAQSGI
+285 ELAQSGV
-292 GNKNYTKFDINI
+292 GNKNYTKLDINI
-304 QNGNQTIKMVETLK
+304 QNGNKTIKMVETLK

-410 ADFAEGHIAG
+410 ADFAEGHIDG

-426 DGFVKKSI
+426 DGFVNKSI

-491 ARNSSEG
+491 ARKSDNG

-507 YEVVAYNYTDVD
+507 YEVVVAYNYTDV
-519 AVKAAQSD
+519 AGVKAAQSD
-527 ENTVILD
+527 TVILD

-603 VENGVKVSNI
+603 VKNGVKVSDI
-613 SILTGGMGAWR
+613 AILTGGMGAWR

-638 ETTFSKMKD
+638 ATTFDKLKD

-652 LDARKTDDAS
+652 LDARKMDDAS
-662 REGYIQRH
+662 RGGYIQGH

-677 DVDGIAS
+677 DVDGIVS
-684 GNNKDAAAANVKA
+684 GNNKDAAATNVKA
-697 AVDKYGKDKKYIVIC
+697 VVDKYGKDKKYIVIC
-712 YSGNKYAKA
+712 YSGNRYAKV

-726 MNNGI
+726 MNYGI

-742 DSQQSNAG
+742 DSQQSAAG
-750 GMKAWKAK
+750 GMKAWNAK
-758 YPSYVVAK
+758 YQSYVVAK
-766 HTSSKG
+766 HTSSG
-772 INFANGITPENLKAD
+772 NFNFANGITPENLKAD
-787 VDGKQVFT
+787 VNGQKVFT
-795 VMDVRAAKDYNP
+795 VMDVRAKADFDKDGISN
-807 ETCIKGA
+807 A
-814 VSTPSG
+814 VSTPSS
-820 DAAAVMKAVNDNPN
+820 DEAAVMKAVNDNKN

-839 VCYSGNAKA
+839 VCYTGNAKA
-848 DEARNTMVKNGVDE
+848 NEARNIMVKNGVDE

-869 GGMGTWK
+869 GGMKAWNN

>member
-214 TATVNNTETKSIHY
+214 TATVNNTETKSMHY

-292 GNKNYTKFDINI
+292 GNKNYTKLDITI
-304 QNGNQTIKMVETLK
+304 KNGDQDIKMVNTLT

-603 VENGVKVSNI
+603 VENGVKVSDI
-613 SILTGGMGAWR
+613 AILTGGMGAWR

-638 ETTFSKMKD
+638 ATTFDKMKD

-652 LDARKTDDAS
+652 LDARKAADY
-662 REGYIQRH
+662 EKGH
-670 IPGAVSA
+670 IAGAVSA
-677 DVDGIAS
+677 DVDGIFS
-684 GNNKDAAAANVKA
+684 GNKDAAAANVKA

-712 YSGNKYAKA
+712 YFGNKYAKA

-742 DSQQSNAG
+742 DSQQSAAG
-750 GMKAWKAK
+750 GMKAWNAK
-758 YPSYVVAK
+758 YEGYVVAK

-772 INFANGITPENLKAD
+772 FNFANGITPENLKAD
-787 VDGKQVFT
+787 VDGQKVFT
-795 VMDVRAAKDYNP
+795 VMDVRAKDDFD
-807 ETCIKGA
+807 KGHISNA

-820 DAAAVMKAVNDNPN
+820 DEAAVMKAVNDNKN

-848 DEARNTMVKNGVDE
+848 NEARNTMVKNGVDE

>member
-98 ATSKKNK
+98 ATSKKRK
-105 RAKKTIKI
+105 KVKKTIKI

-123 TMSKKSAILFPNDK
+123 TLNKKSASLLKGEK
-137 TTLKATV
+137 TQVKATV
-144 KGSAGFY
+144 KGQTGFY

-178 GKATITA
+178 GKTTITA

-195 CAVTVSGI
+195 CSVTVQPDLV
-203 KVDKANKSVSV
+203 VDANAKTVTI
-214 TATVNNTETKSIHY
+214 TATVNNATAKSMHY
-228 VVTKNAG
+228 VVNKNGG
-235 ASKDNPYFVTDAT
+235 AAKTSYFVTDVTAK
-248 PAELNAALGKISA
+248 EFSAALEQISA
-261 KAWNTNPNFKT
+261 TAWNDNAEF
-272 DAKVAQAGNKTID
+272 DAKTADVAQAGTKTINELAKAGVGNSNYTKMNVNIKAGTKTID
-285 ELAQSGI
+285 ME
-292 GNKNYTKFDINI
+292 N
-304 QNGNQTIKMVETLK
+304 TLS
-318 GAKDNDNFSMIYSN
+318 GAKANDNFSMIYSN

-358 FKTWAE
+358 LKTWAD
-364 PFVPQNMPAKGTTV
+364 PFVPKNMPKKGTIV
-378 TITYTAQTDN
+378 SITYTSQDAENYTD
-388 YISAKTLKDN
+388 IAGVKAALADDN
-398 ADNYVILDARKA
+398 SVVLDARKA
-410 ADFAEGHIAG
+410 ADYEDAHIAG

-426 DGFVKKSI
+426 DGYVGKSI
-434 TEAQSKANVKAVVDK
+434 TEAASDANVKAVVDK
-449 YGKNKKYAVI
+449 YGASKKYVLI
-459 CYSGNRYAQ
+459 CYSGNRYAK
-468 AASAEL
+468 AARRVL
-474 RSLGVSN
+474 MNNGVKSSN
-481 DNIFTLGGDK
+481 ITILT
-491 ARNSSEG
+491 G
-498 GMKAWKAAG
+498 GMDAWRSAG
-507 YEVVAYNYTDVD
+507 EALDHYNYTN
-519 AVKAAQSD
+519 AATTFDKLKDSSY
-527 ENTVILD
+527 VILD
-534 ARKADDYKDAHI
+534 ARKAADYDNGHI
-546 EGAVSADVGYYIDN
+546 AGAVSASVDGYIAEGGN
-560 KYSSKDEA
+560 KDEA
-568 DANVKTVVDK
+568 AANVKAVVDK

-594 YAKAATEVL
+594 YAKV
-603 VENGVKVSNI
+603 
-613 SILTGGMGAWR
+613 
-624 SAGEALDHYNYTNA
+624 
-638 ETTFSKMKD
+638 
-647 SSYVI
+647 
-652 LDARKTDDAS
+652 
-662 REGYIQRH
+662 
-670 IPGAVSA
+670 
-677 DVDGIAS
+677 
-684 GNNKDAAAANVKA
+684 
-697 AVDKYGKDKKYIVIC
+697 
-712 YSGNKYAKA
+712 

-742 DSQQSNAG
+742 DSQQSAAG
-750 GMKAWKAK
+750 GMKAWNAK
-758 YPSYVVAK
+758 YAGYVVAK
-766 HTSSKG
+766 HTSSDNF
-772 INFANGITPENLKAD
+772 NFANGITPENLKAD
-787 VDGKQVFT
+787 VDGSKVFT

-814 VSTPSG
+814 VSTPSS
-820 DAAAVMKAVNDNPN
+820 DEAAVMKAVNDNKN

-839 VCYSGNAKA
+839 VCYTGNAKA
-848 DEARNTMVKNGVDE
+848 NEARNIMVKNGVDE

-869 GGMGTWK
+869 GGMKAWNN

>member
-113 KVTNLKAKSV
+113 KVTNLKAKYV
-123 TMSKKSAILFPNDK
+123 KMSKTSAILFPNDK

-214 TATVNNTETKSIHY
+214 TATVNNADAQSMHY
-228 VVTKNAG
+228 VVYKNGG
-235 ASKDNPYFVTDAT
+235 AAKTSYFVTDAT

-261 KAWNTNPNFKT
+261 KAWNTNSNFKT

-398 ADNYVILDARKA
+398 ADSYVILDARKA

-426 DGFVKKSI
+426 DGFVDKSI

-491 ARNSSEG
+491 ARKSSDG

-519 AVKAAQSD
+519 GVKAAQSD

-546 EGAVSADVGYYIDN
+546 GGAVSADMDGYVSGTISKADSDN
-560 KYSSKDEA
+560 NIKS
-568 DANVKTVVDK
+568 VVEK
-578 YGKDKK
+578 KGADKK
-584 YIVICYSGNR
+584 YIIICYSGNR

-613 SILTGGMGAWR
+613 SILTDGMGAWR

-638 ETTFSKMKD
+638 DTTFSKMKD

-652 LDARKTDDAS
+652 LDTRKAADYDN
-662 REGYIQRH
+662 GH
-670 IPGAVSA
+670 IAGAVSA
-677 DVDGIAS
+677 DVDGIVS
-684 GNNKDAAAANVKA
+684 GSSKAAAAANVKA

-712 YSGNKYAKA
+712 YSGNRYAKV

-726 MNNGI
+726 MNNNI

-742 DSQQSNAG
+742 DSQRSDAG
-750 GMKAWKAK
+750 GMKAWTAK

-766 HTSSKG
+766 HTSSNG
-772 INFANGITPENLKAD
+772 FNFANGITPENLKAD
-787 VDGKQVFT
+787 VDGQKVFT
-795 VMDVRAAKDYNP
+795 VMDVRAKDDFD
-807 ETCIKGA
+807 KGHISNA
-814 VSTPSG
+814 VSAPSS
-820 DAAAVMKAVNDNPN
+820 DEAAVMKAVNDNKN

-839 VCYSGNAKA
+839 VCYTGNAKA

-869 GGMGTWK
+869 GGMKTWK

>member
-105 RAKKTIKI
+105 KAKKTIKI

-159 SNTSVATVTSKGI
+159 SNTSVATVNSKGS

-214 TATVNNTETKSIHY
+214 TATVNNATEKSMHY
-228 VVTKNAG
+228 VVYKNGG
-235 ASKDNPYFVTDAT
+235 AAKTSYFVTDAT
-248 PAELNAALGKISA
+248 AAELNAALGKISA
-261 KAWNTNPNFKT
+261 KAWNTNSNFKT

-304 QNGNQTIKMVETLK
+304 QNGNKTIKMVETLK

-358 FKTWAE
+358 FKTSAE

-398 ADNYVILDARKA
+398 AANYVILDARKA
-410 ADFAEGHIAG
+410 ADFAEGHIDG

-426 DGFVKKSI
+426 DGFVGKSI

-459 CYSGNRYAQ
+459 CYSGHRYAQ

-491 ARNSSEG
+491 ARKSANG

-507 YEVVAYNYTDVD
+507 YEVVVAYNYTDV
-519 AVKAAQSD
+519 AGVKAAQSD
-527 ENTVILD
+527 TVILD

-546 EGAVSADVGYYIDN
+546 DGAVSADMDGYISGTISKADSDN
-560 KYSSKDEA
+560 NIKS
-568 DANVKTVVDK
+568 VVEQK
-578 YGKDKK
+578 GADKK
-584 YIVICYSGNR
+584 YIIICYSGNR

-603 VENGVKVSNI
+603 VKNGVKVSNI

-638 ETTFSKMKD
+638 DTTFSKMKD

-662 REGYIQRH
+662 RGGYIQGH

-677 DVDGIAS
+677 DVDGIVS

-697 AVDKYGKDKKYIVIC
+697 VVDKYDQKKNKKYIVIC
-712 YSGNKYAKA
+712 YSGNRYAKV

-726 MNNGI
+726 MNYGI
-731 KNANIQTLGGD
+731 KNADIQTLGGD
-742 DSQQSNAG
+742 DSQRSDAG
-750 GMKAWKAK
+750 GMKAWNAK
-758 YPSYVVAK
+758 YASYVVAK
-766 HTSSKG
+766 HTSSG
-772 INFANGITPENLKAD
+772 NFNFANGIKPENLKAD

-807 ETCIKGA
+807 ETCI
-814 VSTPSG
+814 
-820 DAAAVMKAVNDNPN
+820 N
-834 GLYVL
+834 
-839 VCYSGNAKA
+839 
-848 DEARNTMVKNGVDE
+848 
-862 SRIICLQ
+862 
-869 GGMGTWK
+869 

>member
-214 TATVNNTETKSIHY
+214 TATVNNTETKSMHY

-292 GNKNYTKFDINI
+292 GNKNYTKLDITI
-304 QNGNQTIKMVETLK
+304 KNGNQDIEMVNTLT

-398 ADNYVILDARKA
+398 ADSYVIFDARKA

-426 DGFVKKSI
+426 DGFVDKSI

-459 CYSGNRYAQ
+459 CDSGNRYAQ

-491 ARNSSEG
+491 ARKSSEG

-507 YEVVAYNYTDVD
+507 YEAVAYNYTDVD
-519 AVKAAQSD
+519 GVKAAQSD

-546 EGAVSADVGYYIDN
+546 GGAVSADMDGYVSGTISKADSDN
-560 KYSSKDEA
+560 NIKS
-568 DANVKTVVDK
+568 VVEQK
-578 YGKDKK
+578 GADKK
-584 YIVICYSGNR
+584 YIIICYSGNR

-638 ETTFSKMKD
+638 DTTFSKMKD

-652 LDARKTDDAS
+652 LDARKAADY
-662 REGYIQRH
+662 EKGH
-670 IPGAVSA
+670 IAGAVSA
-677 DVDGIAS
+677 DVGYYIDNKYS
-684 GNNKDAAAANVKA
+684 SKDAAAANVKA

-712 YSGNKYAKA
+712 YSGNRYAKV

-742 DSQQSNAG
+742 DSQQSAAG
-750 GMKAWKAK
+750 GMKAWNAK
-758 YPSYVVAK
+758 YLSYVVAK

-772 INFANGITPENLKAD
+772 FNFANGITPENLKAD
-787 VDGKQVFT
+787 VDGQKVFT
-795 VMDVRAAKDYNP
+795 VMDVRAKDDFD
-807 ETCIKGA
+807 KGHISNA

-820 DAAAVMKAVNDNPN
+820 DEAAVMKAVNDNKN

-848 DEARNTMVKNGVDE
+848 NEARNTMVKNGVDE

>member
-98 ATSKKNK
+98 ATSKKRK
-105 RAKKTIKI
+105 KVKKTIKI
-113 KVTNLKAKSV
+113 KVKDLKAKSV

-214 TATVNNTETKSIHY
+214 TATVNNATEKSMHY
-228 VVTKNAG
+228 VVYKNGG
-235 ASKDNPYFVTDAT
+235 AAKTSYFVTDAT

-261 KAWNTNPNFKT
+261 KAWNTNSNFKT

-398 ADNYVILDARKA
+398 AANYVILDARKA
-410 ADFAEGHIAG
+410 ADFATGHIED

-507 YEVVAYNYTDVD
+507 YEVVD
-519 AVKAAQSD
+519 
-527 ENTVILD
+527 
-534 ARKADDYKDAHI
+534 
-546 EGAVSADVGYYIDN
+546 
-560 KYSSKDEA
+560 
-568 DANVKTVVDK
+568 
-578 YGKDKK
+578 
-584 YIVICYSGNR
+584 
-594 YAKAATEVL
+594 
-603 VENGVKVSNI
+603 
-613 SILTGGMGAWR
+613 
-624 SAGEALDHYNYTNA
+624 YNYTNA

-652 LDARKTDDAS
+652 LDARKVVDY
-662 REGYIQRH
+662 EKGH
-670 IPGAVSA
+670 IAGAVSA
-677 DVDGIAS
+677 DVDGIFS
-684 GNNKDAAAANVKA
+684 GNKDAAAANVKA

-712 YSGNKYAKA
+712 YTGNKYAKA

-726 MNNGI
+726 KNNGVE
-731 KNANIQTLGGD
+731 NANIETLGGD
-742 DSQQSNAG
+742 DSMRSAAG
-750 GMKAWKAK
+750 GMKAWNAK
-758 YPSYVVAK
+758 YAGYVVAK

-772 INFANGITPENLKAD
+772 INFANGITPEHLKAD
-787 VDGKQVFT
+787 VDGQKVFT
-795 VMDVRAAKDYNP
+795 VMDVRAKEDYD
-807 ETCIKGA
+807 KGHISNA

-820 DAAAVMKAVNDNPN
+820 DGAAVMKAVNDNKN